1 MGAFSVV
8 IAAVLAWVF
17 GALWYGV
24 LGKAWLAA
32 EGLKAENIDRSNKT
46 PFLISFVCV
55 LLVAGMMR
63 HILAMSGIDTIGTSA
78 LTGFGLGLFI
88 ATPWIVTNAV
98 FAQKPRAVSLING
111 GYAVIGCTIIAA
123 ALAII

>member
-63 HILAMSGIDTIGTSA
+63 HILAMSGIDTIGTLA

-111 GYAVIGCTIIAA
+111 GYAVIGCTIIAT